1 MRGER
6 SAWRAQNGR
15 GLPEPSWPGQAGG
28 HCRLLLTVASR
39 GPRGLWGPGISP
51 VSLKTE
57 ATRPG
62 LGPWRGGSGR
72 GRPSLIR
79 FQGPTSKGLQGLV
92 AGHPGTLPLGG
103 GGGAPPRRA
112 ALAPGWEGGRA
123 KRKFP
128 QLWEQGWGSSGL
140 CGLGA
145 PGSLPPPLRDFRWG
159 IRPLWALAFFSVKLR
174 LEITASWP
182 AREGGQAP
190 VRCQR
195 WASRP
200 CRGPSTHGECC
211 CHVHTRVYKGLPKTR
226 DWLSEQRDGV
236 QELSLFH
243 THAHTCLHTHE
254 HIIPMHTCIHTHK
267 HASAPI
273 QHTHTHTMHRLTCV
287 QTGTQFTHTVLTLTI
302 HMHPRSF
309 THPHTRAHPCT
320 HTHMHTRACSRVEA
334 SPLLSET
341 AARAD
346 PCTPAL
352 PCAGDA
358 NTF

>member
-1 MRGER
+1 M
-6 SAWRAQNGR
+6 
-15 GLPEPSWPGQAGG
+15 
-28 HCRLLLTVASR
+28 
-39 GPRGLWGPGISP
+39 
-51 VSLKTE
+51 
-57 ATRPG
+57 
-62 LGPWRGGSGR
+62 
-72 GRPSLIR
+72 
-79 FQGPTSKGLQGLV
+79 
-92 AGHPGTLPLGG
+92 
-103 GGGAPPRRA
+103 
-112 ALAPGWEGGRA
+112 
-123 KRKFP
+123 
-128 QLWEQGWGSSGL
+128 
-140 CGLGA
+140 
-145 PGSLPPPLRDFRWG
+145 
-159 IRPLWALAFFSVKLR
+159 
-174 LEITASWP
+174 
-182 AREGGQAP
+182 
-190 VRCQR
+190 RCQR

-320 HTHMHTRACSRVEA
+320 HAHMHTRACSRVEA